1 METGLGGMVIAL
13 LSLMLLVVLTPLTP
27 QAAPPPPLPPPL
39 HYVAHWRLLPA
50 GTATLSWSQ
59 AGDLRQIH
67 FTADASNLVDL
78 FYPVH
83 DVMVS
88 SYDPATFCTS
98 SAVNNTIEGRRHRL
112 TRISYQPQQHQLV
125 LDETD
130 PGGASAAA
138 KHEVKPIPGCV
149 ADLLTALDYIRAQPL
164 RVGDN
169 YSFRVNEGGKTSD
182 VRCSVDLRETIT
194 TAAGR
199 FATVRV
205 HPTLIGGGDRQLGE
219 LWVWFSDDARH
230 LPVQIQTHAFWGT
243 LTAQLTN

>member
-1 METGLGGMVIAL
+1 MGGMVTVL
-13 LSLMLLVVLTPLTP
+13 LSLLLLAGLGAPP
-27 QAAPPPPLPPPL
+27 QASSPPPPPLPAPL

-67 FTADASNLVDL
+67 FTADASSLVDL

-88 SYDPATFCTS
+88 TYDPATFCTS

-112 TRISYQPQQHQLV
+112 TRITYQPQQHQFV

-130 PGGASAAA
+130 PGGPSTSA
-138 KHEVKPIPGCV
+138 KHEVNPIPGCV
-149 ADLLTALDYIRAQPL
+149 ADVLTALDYIRAQPL
-164 RVGDN
+164 HVGDS
-169 YSFRVNEGGKTSD
+169 YSLRVNEGGKTSD

-199 FATVRV
+199 FVTVRV

-219 LWVWFSDDARH
+219 LWVWLTDDARH